1 MAFKT
6 GSLVETGVGTFD
18 LEFDAGAGLS
28 PAADAP
34 GRKTS

>member
-18 LEFDAGAGLS
+18 LEVAAEAGLS
-28 PAADAP
+28 PAADAT